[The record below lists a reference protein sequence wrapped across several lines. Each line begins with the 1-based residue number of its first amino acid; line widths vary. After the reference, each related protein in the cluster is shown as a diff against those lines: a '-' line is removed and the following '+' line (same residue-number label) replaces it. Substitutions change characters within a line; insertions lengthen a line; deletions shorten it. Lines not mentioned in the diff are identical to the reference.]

1 MDDGYR
7 EDENCAFSAIFCDVA
22 RIQGRV
28 YMAQGIY
35 EEVEFEDIN
44 HAFCAVAHESR
55 KCFYLFVIEC
65 VSPVLVMHD
74 KTPSECKYL
83 HQKLAEVYVAKKKSL
98 MVYNKEIMR
107 NLYKHKIN
115 VM

>member
-55 KCFYLFVIEC
+55 EYSYLFVIGC
-65 VSPVLVMHD
+65 VFSVLVMHA
-74 KTPSECKYL
+74 KPPSECKYL
-83 HQKLAEVYVAKKKSL
+83 HQKLAEV
-98 MVYNKEIMR
+98 
-107 NLYKHKIN
+107 
-115 VM
+115 